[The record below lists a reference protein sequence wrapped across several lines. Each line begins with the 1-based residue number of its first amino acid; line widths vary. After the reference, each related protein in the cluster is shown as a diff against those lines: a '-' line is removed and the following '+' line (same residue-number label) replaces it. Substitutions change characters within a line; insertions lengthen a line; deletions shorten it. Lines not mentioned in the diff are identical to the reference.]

1 MTMYRQ
7 LPPASCHALSPL
19 RCLRGLAL
27 PALLLC
33 LLPAA
38 APGLAAESAGESATA
53 SVADAELTSRATAER
68 ARLQGLLDMLAADE
82 DADPAA
88 LSETQLALARQLQL
102 LGEHAEALPV
112 LDQALQARRIHFG
125 LLDVGQL
132 PVLQAMIDSRSALAA
147 WKEVDDLQHQ
157 RHFMTTRQLQA
168 GADARFSALVELGRW
183 KRRATEDALLSPTEL
198 GVEEL
203 LRYYQSEITALE
215 ALGAGQRD
223 ALQLATLYLHK
234 AETDLQQA
242 NVLWSMPI
250 SDFDPSGP
258 QTVREVR
265 CLPLRL
271 PDGRVQQ
278 VCEAYDVPNLNYYLL
293 PNQRK
298 SQGIYRHIENVQAD
312 VMEAFNVLQEVE
324 ETSERRTALL
334 EDVHRLAADYNA
346 FVAKAQTQGDSRIV
360 P

>member
-1 MTMYRQ
+1 M
-7 LPPASCHALSPL
+7 SSP
-19 RCLRGLAL
+19 
-27 PALLLC
+27 
-33 LLPAA
+33 
-38 APGLAAESAGESATA
+38 E
-53 SVADAELTSRATAER
+53 ADAGLSSRATAER
-68 ARLQGLLDMLAADE
+68 ARLQGLLETLSAEA
-82 DADPAA
+82 DADPAT

-112 LDQALQARRIHFG
+112 LDRALQARRVHFG
-125 LLDVGQL
+125 LLDLGQL
-132 PVLQAMIDSRSALAA
+132 PVLQAMIDSQSALAA
-147 WKEVDDLQHQ
+147 WKEVDALQHQ
-157 RHFMTTRQLQA
+157 RHFMTTRHLPA
-168 GADARFSALVELGRW
+168 GADARFAALVELGNW
-183 KRRATEDALLSPTEL
+183 KRRATDDALLAPTEL

-203 LRYYQSEITALE
+203 LRHYQSEITALE
-215 ALGAGQRD
+215 ALGEGQRD

-258 QTVREVR
+258 QTVREMR

-278 VCEAYDVPNLNYYLL
+278 VCEAYEVPNLNYYLL

-312 VMEAFNVLQEVE
+312 VMEAFNILQEVE
-324 ETSERRTALL
+324 ENSERRTALL
-334 EDVHRLAADYNA
+334 EDVQRLAGDYNA